1 MHIAVIGA
9 GAAGCFAAIGIK
21 RRLPE
26 ADVTIYEGGKRQLAK
41 VSVTGG
47 GRCNLTNSFNQV
59 KSLAHIYPRGERLM
73 KRLLKGFSC
82 CIYMSRTNCCI
93 TKAHDYQCLFEVFLR
108 ITKRCTNIVQPNL
121 ETLRQ
126 VAAILD
132 VDIRDLLCPTK

>member
-73 KRLLKGFSC
+73 KRLLKGFSHTDA
-82 CIYMSRTNCCI
+82 YEW
-93 TKAHDYQCLFEVFLR
+93 FENEGVRLTTQEDECVFPVSQEQWRL
-108 ITKRCTNIVQPNL
+108 
-121 ETLRQ
+121 
-126 VAAILD
+126 
-132 VDIRDLLCPTK
+132 